1 MRRIWSI
8 YIMIILFVALSI
20 AVGTG
25 TVGPHG
31 SVYADDVV
39 VGLPSSN
46 GDDAFL
52 VNNSSGLTLM
62 SIWTDGAVDVE
73 PLGTATSIADQKSSG
88 EFTLFGSYWNGAATE
103 HYFSLQNI
111 ASIAE
116 AETGRLAIS
125 WDNTELMSILNDGKV
140 GIGSNT
146 PTGKLYVNNKNG
158 TENSFRVDDGDSGD
172 PDPDPTP
179 FVIDQNGWVGIRTEY
194 PSASLDV
201 SGDTILNGSVS
212 LHGLFELFNAD
223 NSEVVTMDTGPTGTQ
238 FKLYNDGTGFSFR
251 IGDQFSDPTPF
262 IIDDEGNV
270 GIGTP
275 NPGAKLEVNG
285 QVKIT
290 DGSEGAG
297 LVLTS
302 DASGLASWQAAGG
315 ITETDPVYST
325 APASGITLL
334 QIGNWD
340 TAFGWVESYTETD
353 PQVGSNTSNF
363 VPRWDGSSLST
374 GSIYDDGSNVGI
386 GTTTGLSEKLNV
398 EGAIKTTNGGTT
410 RHYLAYG
417 LSNNSYFNIGG
428 GNVGIGTNNP
438 TSKLDVV
445 GTIEAYGLQGI
456 SNIVSIKSALDIEFT
471 IDQNDSGSF
480 GYFELFNG
488 SGSNIW
494 SVMENGFMA
503 VTGGATIT
511 GGNVGI
517 GTSSP
522 SVALDVNGRIRLSG
536 TVPELQ
542 GSNALNLVALGESTG
557 TLGFSTVTAGP
568 IINTR
573 MLISNNGNVGI
584 GTTRPADPLYVTHT
598 VASHSSTNS
607 PTITAT
613 VTDGNYT
620 MTGIL
625 AGENGFQ
632 GVYGNTNRPF
642 GYGVKATA
650 TGTGTYGIYASG
662 TDYAGY
668 FSGDVSVTGNVS
680 KGGGSFKIDHPLD
693 PENKYLSHSF
703 VESPDMKNIYDGVVT
718 LNRKGKKWVELP
730 EWFEVLNRDFRYQ
743 LTCIGGFAQV
753 FISQEISNNRFQIAG
768 GKNGM
773 KVSWQVTGIRK
784 DPYAELHRIQVEED
798 KPPDEVGLYLHH
810 DCYNQPKEKCI
821 DYVKHQKNKGK
832 Q

>member
-340 TAFGWVESYTETD
+340 TAFGWGNHVSAGYLTSYTETDPVFLATVAATITNPDITKWNTAFGWGDHASAGYLTSYTETD
-353 PQVGSNTSNF
+353 PQVNEVTMEVSSVPHWSRGSLEG
-363 VPRWDGSSLST
+363 GSL
-374 GSIYDDGSNVGI
+374 YNYGSNVGI
-386 GTTTGLSEKLNV
+386 VEDAPLASLTVNENILGVSPVVPGIMLGNSIGNAGIWLGQSSTSMGQLDWVSSTLRLRSTSEIKLGTGTLDRLT
-398 EGAIKTTNGGTT
+398 ITN
-410 RHYLAYG
+410 
-417 LSNNSYFNIGG
+417 G
-428 GNVGIGTNNP
+428 GNVGIGTTLPNTTFHTAGFGTFGSAIVP
-438 TSKLDVV
+438 TTTEAEDVLNLLV
-445 GTIEAYGLQGI
+445 GMNSSGVSNGI
-456 SNIVSIKSALDIEFT
+456 AFYENTSGFGMKIGYDGTGAGSTNALRIYDS
-471 IDQNDSGSF
+471 NDS
-480 GYFELFNG
+480 EL
-488 SGSNIW
+488 
-494 SVMENGFMA
+494 
-503 VTGGATIT
+503 VTFQN
-511 GGNVGI
+511 GGNIGI
-517 GTSSP
+517 GTTNPSTTMHIKSQTLSDATLSIDTFDANNDTSDAELQFKEAGTIKWKFQCDGSNADRLEIEGPFLSNVMTLYQTSSAGKFVGIANSNP
-522 SVALDVNGRIRLSG
+522 NVALDVI
-536 TVPELQ
+536 
-542 GSNALNLVALGESTG
+542 GSIEYTG
-557 TLGFSTVTAGP
+557 TIFDVSDENLKENIKP
-568 IINTR
+568 IERALEKIQGIN
-573 MLISNNGNVGI
+573 
-584 GTTRPADPLYVTHT
+584 
-598 VASHSSTNS
+598 
-607 PTITAT
+607 
-613 VTDGNYT
+613 
-620 MTGIL
+620 
-625 AGENGFQ
+625 
-632 GVYGNTNRPF
+632 GVYFNMIDTPGQNEI
-642 GYGVKATA
+642 GVIAQ
-650 TGTGTYGIYASG
+650 
-662 TDYAGY
+662 
-668 FSGDVSVTGNVS
+668 NVQ
-680 KGGGSFKIDHPLD
+680 KVLPEAVKVVD
-693 PENKYLSHSF
+693 PENGHLGVCYSHLIPVLIEATKELKAENDELKERLLALEKRVF
-703 VESPDMKNIYDGVVT
+703 R
-718 LNRKGKKWVELP
+718 RKS
-730 EWFEVLNRDFRYQ
+730 RSSSR
-743 LTCIGGFAQV
+743 
-753 FISQEISNNRFQIAG
+753 
-768 GKNGM
+768 
-773 KVSWQVTGIRK
+773 
-784 DPYAELHRIQVEED
+784 
-798 KPPDEVGLYLHH
+798 
-810 DCYNQPKEKCI
+810 
-821 DYVKHQKNKGK
+821 
-832 Q
+832 